1 MRAFLF
7 LVLLC
12 LGSQS
17 LAKNVDF
24 KLEAVPLPKAVSV
37 IYDEV
42 LNKPYMLDPKLAE
55 DKRLLSFH
63 TTEEQDF
70 NEFLTRYFENINVKV
85 YEKKGVVYLAHI
97 EPQPKKVMKNSF
109 VYSPIYRDTEYLSQF
124 LKDE

>member
-17 LAKNVDF
+17 WAKNVDF

-42 LNKPYMLDPKLAE
+42 LNKPYMLDPKL
-55 DKRLLSFH
+55 
-63 TTEEQDF
+63 
-70 NEFLTRYFENINVKV
+70 
-85 YEKKGVVYLAHI
+85 
-97 EPQPKKVMKNSF
+97 
-109 VYSPIYRDTEYLSQF
+109 
-124 LKDE
+124 